1 MTTRPSNQLIGRSK
15 DIIET
20 QLYKMSLQ
28 MPPSYNEWSHGEAVV
43 FKQRSQRAAE
53 MCKTGRATL
62 AELVNCYKLLEEFWK

>member
-1 MTTRPSNQLIGRSK
+1 MSARPSNQLIGRSK

-20 QLYKMSLQ
+20 QLYRMSMQ
-28 MPPSYNEWSHGEAVV
+28 MPPSYNEWSHGESVV

-62 AELVNCYKLLEEFWK
+62 ADLVNCYQSLEVFWK

>member
-28 MPPSYNEWSHGEAVV
+28 MPPSYNEWSHGESVV
-43 FKQRSQRAAE
+43 FKQRSQRANE
-53 MCKTGRATL
+53 LCKTGRATL